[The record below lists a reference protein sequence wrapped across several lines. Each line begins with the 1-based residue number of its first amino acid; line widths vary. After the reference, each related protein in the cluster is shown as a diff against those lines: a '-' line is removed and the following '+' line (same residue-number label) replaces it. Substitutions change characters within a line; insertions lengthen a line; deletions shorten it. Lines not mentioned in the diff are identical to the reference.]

1 MNVMSAEEYYNASD
15 GGNNP
20 AVQVISETEI
30 LQYEDVVQ
38 NSGSV
43 ISEKTVSMN
52 ESEQVCSRKKQN
64 ININGSPDVPDICV
78 P

>member
-30 LQYEDVVQ
+30 LQYEDVVR

-43 ISEKTVSMN
+43 IYEETVPMS
-52 ESEQVCSRKKQN
+52 ESEQVCSENK
-64 ININGSPDVPDICV
+64 
-78 P
+78 